1 MKGGAIGLMLLKR
14 LVCFLIAL
22 LLVSGTFPAFAESA
36 ESTYVE
42 PTLSSDAQPYDEE
55 HPENLD
61 ADQLIAHSAILI
73 EASSGQVIFE
83 KNPDEPMYPAS
94 TTKILTTLLGI
105 MMTDESE
112 MNQTV
117 LVSDEAMNI
126 AADSST
132 MGLSAGEEINFTDLL
147 FGTMLLSANE
157 GANVIAEAVSG
168 DIQSFVDLMNETAA
182 IFGCTNTHFANPHGY
197 HDVNH
202 FTTARD
208 MAIIAREA
216 MQNDQFRAIANTTQY
231 QLARTNLQRARTI
244 RSKHEIQLPGT
255 EESPNKYFYPYAT
268 GIKTGFHSAAAN
280 CFVGSAE
287 RDGVELISVV
297 FYTSR
302 RGRWT
307 DTKKLFEYGFSQYVS
322 VTPIDLYNMN
332 PITLETN
339 NYSLDDVSMGKLRLT
354 CVPTD
359 GTRTARITATQD
371 DVDLMAKNLK
381 QTVLIEYTRDFAAPI
396 EAGEIMGVMTYFPE
410 DDEPVEYNLIASRSI
425 RRRENAPLTL
435 EEILALVENDPNPF
449 PPITLELILTL
460 CWPLIALWILLRVLK
475 RVFHRRRV
483 RNARVPKPKSRYLK

>member
-1 MKGGAIGLMLLKR
+1 MGFLKR
-14 LVCFLIAL
+14 LVSLLACMMIAL
-22 LLVSGTFPAFAESA
+22 SLIPASAETA

-42 PTLSSDAQPYDEE
+42 PKLSDDAAPYDEA

-61 ADQLIAHSAILI
+61 QDQLIAHAAILI
-73 EASSGQVIFE
+73 EASTGQVIFE
-83 KNPDEPMYPAS
+83 KNPDQVMYPAS

-105 MMTDESE
+105 MMTDEAD
-112 MNQTV
+112 MNKPV
-117 LVSDEAMNI
+117 FVSDEAMNVPS
-126 AADSST
+126 DSST

-147 FGTMLLSANE
+147 YGTMLLSANE
-157 GANVIAEAVSG
+157 GANVVAEAVSG
-168 DIQSFVDLMNETAA
+168 DIQSFVDLMNETAQ

-202 FTTARD
+202 YTTVRD

-216 MQNDQFRAIANTTQY
+216 MQNDLFRAIASTTQY
-231 QLARTNLQRARTI
+231 QMARTNLQRARTI
-244 RSKHEIQLPGT
+244 RSKHEIQLSGT
-255 EESPNKYFYPYAT
+255 EEEPNKYFYPYAT

-307 DTKKLFEYGFSQYVS
+307 DTKKLMEYGFSQYVS

-339 NYSLDDVSMGKLRLT
+339 NYSLEDASMGKLRLT

-359 GTRTARITATQD
+359 ATRSARITATQD
-371 DVDLMAKNLK
+371 EVDLMAKNLK
-381 QTVLIEYTRDFAAPI
+381 QTVLIEYSRDFAAPI

-410 DDEPVEYNLIASRSI
+410 DGEPVEYNLIASRSI
-425 RRRENAPLTL
+425 ARRENAPLTL
-435 EEILALVENDPNPF
+435 EEIVAMTEADPNPF
-449 PPITLELILTL
+449 PPITVEFVLTMT
-460 CWPLIALWILLRVLK
+460 WPFIALYIAWRVLK
-475 RVFHRRRV
+475 KLFHRRRI